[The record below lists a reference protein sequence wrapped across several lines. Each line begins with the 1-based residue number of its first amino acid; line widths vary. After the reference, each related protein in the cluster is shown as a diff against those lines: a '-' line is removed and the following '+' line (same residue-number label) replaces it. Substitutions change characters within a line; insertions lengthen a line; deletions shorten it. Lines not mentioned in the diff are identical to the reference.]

1 MKLKIN
7 GVEHRASSNWT
18 IAEKVGNPTMSQF
31 SVVSDEKPHAGDV
44 VEMFTDEDECIFFGI
59 IGMPESPRYSSE
71 HQTKLYSLRCTN
83 GNSILQRRIANV
95 SYTNKTMTEIVND
108 LYVRYIAGEGI
119 TLGTISEIDNPVFEK
134 YNCKNMNLM
143 SVLNELAGYINAVW
157 QVTDDK
163 VFNFV
168 KIEDFPRCSQDV
180 TLDNASFGELTWKE
194 DAQNIR
200 TNQIIDGAKILTDP
214 QTEQVTVTADW
225 EGFDTIF
232 PISAQPRIFI
242 NDTEVPQD
250 AIGIIGLDAGNPDI
264 LFYWS
269 YESTRVAKNDSYTGS
284 ISVNV
289 GDTVKII
296 YVGIVPIRYEV
307 VNTEKVQEIADR
319 TGLSGYIDNVD
330 NDPTITTRQDALN
343 KANGLLLQYGDA
355 KNTIRCTT
363 DIHSLLE
370 AGFLSEDIDLYRQWR
385 FDIPEL
391 DISGDYV
398 LTEKEVRPL
407 RYNEDD
413 SISVVLTFSD
423 RNYIQSYGEVL
434 SRLYQDITKLSV
446 RADEIVI
453 YDSYL
458 NETLGL
464 SEELVDGETIPLW
477 VASVMLNGQI
487 AQPLGTIL
495 PNLCNGG
502 GKIWMNRWIVYATI
516 NDTGEVCSPYLG
528 DEQYL
533 CSL

>member
-1 MKLKIN
+1 M
-7 GVEHRASSNWT
+7 
-18 IAEKVGNPTMSQF
+18 
-31 SVVSDEKPHAGDV
+31 
-44 VEMFTDEDECIFFGI
+44 
-59 IGMPESPRYSSE
+59 
-71 HQTKLYSLRCTN
+71 
-83 GNSILQRRIANV
+83 
-95 SYTNKTMTEIVND
+95 
-108 LYVRYIAGEGI
+108 
-119 TLGTISEIDNPVFEK
+119 
-134 YNCKNMNLM
+134 
-143 SVLNELAGYINAVW
+143 
-157 QVTDDK
+157 
-163 VFNFV
+163 
-168 KIEDFPRCSQDV
+168 
-180 TLDNASFGELTWKE
+180 
-194 DAQNIR
+194 
-200 TNQIIDGAKILTDP
+200 
-214 QTEQVTVTADW
+214 
-225 EGFDTIF
+225 
-232 PISAQPRIFI
+232 
-242 NDTEVPQD
+242 
-250 AIGIIGLDAGNPDI
+250 
-264 LFYWS
+264 
-269 YESTRVAKNDSYTGS
+269 
-284 ISVNV
+284 
-289 GDTVKII
+289 
-296 YVGIVPIRYEV
+296 
-307 VNTEKVQEIADR
+307 NTEKVQEIAER

-413 SISVVLTFSD
+413 SVSVVLTFSD

-464 SEELVDGETIPLW
+464 SEELEDGESIPLW

-502 GKIWMNRWIVYATI
+502 GKTWMNRWIVYATI